1 MQSKFMLSTASLLI
15 LSACVG
21 NDNSFS
27 AFGGGLVVPKDIEE
41 RKQEKNKKNENEV
54 SVSPLFKKNEFLGVK
69 YDREKDEW
77 IDSGIAVDSSTSINY
92 LKLEK
97 EDGKETVIAQDGN
110 SDNWLLKSKEILKDK
125 NNYINIEFEEI
136 NNIPSVDIP
145 MVEDMP
151 MRIAHD
157 MDYDESMPVAEE
169 CYRCDEV
176 SREHKTTL
184 KLGGNKANLTYTD
197 FGIWKDSDITR
208 YASGPDEVYDNY
220 NFTIMYP
227 HYNGRTSVEFTDYD
241 KDLTFK
247 GNTIAYL
254 HNSNDD
260 SNIDLTG
267 KIELTFMNDYDSYSY
282 RNGEAIRKLKI
293 DFDGWKSFENREGNY
308 YGNLYDETGARWRMD
323 NFRANFAGPDLHTVN
338 ETVGNYSFYGNEY
351 AKKCAGDDCLNMP
364 EINNYLSVKGVFGAK
379 SSDNFDVNRPNNS
392 GICRDCAM
400 LK

>member
-157 MDYDESMPVAEE
+157 G
-169 CYRCDEV
+169 
-176 SREHKTTL
+176 L
-184 KLGGNKANLTYTD
+184 
-197 FGIWKDSDITR
+197 
-208 YASGPDEVYDNY
+208 
-220 NFTIMYP
+220 
-227 HYNGRTSVEFTDYD
+227 
-241 KDLTFK
+241 
-247 GNTIAYL
+247 
-254 HNSNDD
+254 
-260 SNIDLTG
+260 
-267 KIELTFMNDYDSYSY
+267 
-282 RNGEAIRKLKI
+282 
-293 DFDGWKSFENREGNY
+293 
-308 YGNLYDETGARWRMD
+308 
-323 NFRANFAGPDLHTVN
+323 
-338 ETVGNYSFYGNEY
+338 
-351 AKKCAGDDCLNMP
+351 
-364 EINNYLSVKGVFGAK
+364 
-379 SSDNFDVNRPNNS
+379 
-392 GICRDCAM
+392 
-400 LK
+400 